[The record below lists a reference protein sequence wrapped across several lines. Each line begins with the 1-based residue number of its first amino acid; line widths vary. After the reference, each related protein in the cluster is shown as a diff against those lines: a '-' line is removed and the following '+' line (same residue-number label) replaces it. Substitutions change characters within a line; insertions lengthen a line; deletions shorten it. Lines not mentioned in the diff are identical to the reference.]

1 MAGKIYALIIG
12 IDDYP
17 APVPKL
23 SGCIHDANAM
33 KAYLENRFPKD
44 SLFIKTLF
52 DKDASRLNILQQ
64 FEGHLGKAGKD
75 DFAIFFYAGHGSQEK
90 AHEAF
95 WSIEPDKKN
104 ETLVCWDSRIEDGMD
119 LADKELAT
127 LIDLV
132 AEKCDNVVLMVD
144 ACHSGGITRNIGEDE
159 VQERA
164 VDMDVRAESAVNR
177 TRSLDS
183 YFVRTVAADEADGA
197 TGRSVHFEE
206 VKVIVP
212 SPRHIAMSGAS
223 SFQTAKETTL
233 GRLRRGV
240 FTFSLIKVL
249 EESPVPLSYTEILR
263 RVRALVTNKAN
274 DQMPQLDAEI
284 PADAERLFLS
294 TVKANNNLG
303 FLLYYDTKNI
313 GGWVIGAGQLL
324 GIQTNA
330 KVLIYK
336 ASVQDLKDK
345 TSYLGK
351 GTVMNA
357 TGAYSIIGADF
368 VLDTTLHYKVVV
380 LPNVS
385 QPKSGFI
392 VISDTPA
399 ATGLLQTA
407 LETSPTAKTYTRMVA
422 TPTEADYV
430 LYAYKGDFMIG
441 NKLDGMVKERGVDK
455 PSVPLATQIT
465 GYSAQN
471 AEKAITYMEH
481 IGRWKNTLDLGNPIS
496 QLDASQ
502 FVVTVYQ
509 VGADGTQTPI
519 GVQFY
524 KDATKGKNQMSN
536 IVFGYTDDNNL
547 PKFQIKVENKSG
559 QRLYFSLLLLSSQFG
574 VFNAFKEVG
583 YWLKPDEFA
592 LSRTGRF
599 IVPKEFR
606 AFGRKEVTEN
616 YKLIVSTEEFDPRL
630 LIQDDL
636 GLPKPNM
643 RGGLDPLRG
652 LNKIIGDVQN
662 RGVMFDDE
670 DTEAPSFDWT
680 TVLTQVKVKY
690 NGV

>member
-33 KAYLENRFPKD
+33 KAYLENRFPKE
-44 SLFIKTLF
+44 SLSIKTLF
-52 DKDASRLNILQQ
+52 DKDANRLNILQL
-64 FEGHLGKAGKD
+64 FESHLGKAEKD

-127 LIDLV
+127 LMDLV
-132 AEKCDNVVLMVD
+132 AEKCDNLVIIVD
-144 ACHSGGITRNIGEDE
+144 ACHSGGITRNIDEDE

-164 VDMDVRAESAVNR
+164 VDMDVRAEGAVNR

-183 YFVRTVAADEADGA
+183 YFVRTVSANEADEA

-212 SPRHIAMSGAS
+212 SPRHIVLSGAA

-249 EESPVPLSYTEILR
+249 EESPALLSYTEIMR

-284 PADAERLFLS
+284 PSDAERHFLS
-294 TVKANNNLG
+294 TVQANNNLG
-303 FLLYYDTKNI
+303 YLLYNDTKNI

-324 GIQTNA
+324 GIQANA

-336 ASVQDLKDK
+336 SSVQDLRDK
-345 TSYLGK
+345 TAYLGR
-351 GTVMNA
+351 GSIMSVTS
-357 TGAYSIIGADF
+357 AYSIVSPDID
-368 VLDTTLHYKVVV
+368 LDTTQQYKLIV
-380 LPNVS
+380 LPNLS
-385 QPKSGFI
+385 QPKPGFI
-392 VISDTPA
+392 IISDNPA
-399 ATGLLQTA
+399 ATGMLQTA
-407 LETSPTAKTYTRMVA
+407 LEASPTAKTYTKIVSK
-422 TPTEADYV
+422 PTEADYV

-465 GYSAQN
+465 GYSNQN
-471 AEKAITYMEH
+471 ADKAISYMEH

-502 FVVTVYQ
+502 FIVTVYQ
-509 VGADGTQTPI
+509 VAADGTQSPI
-519 GVQFY
+519 GVQLY
-524 KDATKGKNQMSN
+524 KDAKNGKHQMSN
-536 IVFGYTDDNNL
+536 IVFGYNDDNNL

-559 QRLYFSLLLLSSQFG
+559 KRLYFSLLLLSSQFG
-574 VFNAFKEVG
+574 VFNAFKEPG

-606 AFGRKEVTEN
+606 AFGRKEVVEN
-616 YKLIVSTEEFDPRL
+616 YKLVVSTEEFDPRL

-643 RGGLDPLRG
+643 RSALDPLEG

-670 DTEAPSFDWT
+670 GSDVPSYDWT
-680 TVLTQVKVKY
+680 TVMTQVKVKY